1 MRTII
6 LRRVLLAVAL
16 CAALS
21 ASRAKA
27 QSFGTD
33 ALPDDTQFGR
43 AGGQNVQPFYEGWQR
58 LPDGHIVMWFGY
70 LNRNFQEQL
79 DVPIG
84 ENNKFDLQPDLG
96 QPTHFYPRRSLF
108 VFKVP
113 LPDGWPADKRLNWTV
128 TAHGK
133 PSQASGWLQPEWE
146 VDEGVIQM
154 NIGPGSA
161 PPDPP
166 NSAPKITVNA
176 DTSAIVG
183 KPLKLTASATD
194 DGIPKPRRRPPSAN
208 AATAAAPMPLPPAA
222 VLKPRALL
230 GLRVRWILYRGPD
243 SGGAAAFDQD
253 SSKATVGAT
262 TSDLTT
268 DVTFSTPGTY
278 WLRAIAT
285 DGLLETPYDL
295 KVNVISGQPRN

>member
-6 LRRVLLAVAL
+6 LRRVLLAAAL
-16 CAALS
+16 CAVCTARP
-21 ASRAKA
+21 ARA

-58 LPDGHIVMWFGY
+58 LPDGHIAMWFGY
-70 LNRNFQEQL
+70 LNRNFQEQV

-84 ENNKFDLQPDLG
+84 ENNKFDLQADLG
-96 QPTHFYPRRSLF
+96 QPSHFYPRRSLF

-113 LPDGWPADKRLNWTV
+113 LPDGWPADKRLIWSL

-133 PSQASGWLQPEWE
+133 NSQASGWLQPEWE
-146 VDEGVIQM
+146 VDEDVIQM

-183 KPLKLTASATD
+183 KPLKLSASATD
-194 DGIPKPRRRPPSAN
+194 DGIPKARRRPPPAN
-208 AATAAAPMPLPPAA
+208 GAAAATPMPLPPAA
-222 VLKPRALL
+222 TPKPRATI
-230 GLRVRWILYRGPD
+230 GLRVKWILYRGPN
-243 SGGAAAFDQD
+243 SGGQLAFGED
-253 SSKATVGAT
+253 SSKAAVGAT
-262 TSDLTT
+262 TAELAT
-268 DVTFSTPGTY
+268 DVTFSKPGTY

-295 KVNVISGQPRN
+295 KVNVIAGK